1 MCAMF
6 LFRRRPI
13 NLPEAVRAYLDA
25 PRPDPDLPWRDVP
38 YSVIDVETTG
48 LNPRRDALLAIGL
61 VDIDDGRIRM
71 DQRWYTLVRPPDD
84 APVNPEA
91 IRVHGLLPQD
101 VEQAPPPG
109 DVLPVLLRR
118 LTGRVLVVHVADIDI
133 GFLRQALR
141 RLYQVDPR
149 GPAIDTA
156 RLAWHF
162 QRNQRLIDGADQEPA
177 LQLRALAE
185 SAGLPVYAEHNALN
199 DALTTAQVFLAQI
212 NAMQPNGTPRLRD
225 LLRAGGCLR

>member
-1 MCAMF
+1 MF
-6 LFRRRPI
+6 LFRRRPDD
-13 NLPEAVRAYLDA
+13 LPDVVRAYLDA
-25 PRPDPDLPWRDVP
+25 PRPDPEIVWRDVP
-38 YSVIDVETTG
+38 YSVMDVETTG

-71 DQRWYTLVRPPDD
+71 DRRWYTLVHPPDD

-101 VEQAPPPG
+101 VEHAPPLAEVIPE
-109 DVLPVLLRR
+109 LLRR

-141 RLYQVDPR
+141 RLYHIEPR

-156 RLAWHF
+156 RLAWNV
-162 QRNQRLIDGADQEPA
+162 QRNQRLIDGTDQEPS
-177 LQLRALAE
+177 LQLRALAD
-185 SAGLPVYAEHNALN
+185 SAGVPTHTEHNALN
-199 DALTTAQVFLAQI
+199 DALTTAQVFLTQI
-212 NAMQPNGTPRLRD
+212 NIVQPNGAPRLRN
-225 LLRAGGCLR
+225 LLRAGGYLR

>member
-1 MCAMF
+1 MF

-13 NLPEAVRAYLDA
+13 DLPEAVRAYLDA

-109 DVLPVLLRR
+109 DVIPVLLRR
-118 LTGRVLVVHVADIDI
+118 LTGRVLVCMSPILTSASCV
-133 GFLRQALR
+133 R
-141 RLYQVDPR
+141 RSDGCTRSIREVRPSTRRAWRGTSSATSGSSTAPTRNPR
-149 GPAIDTA
+149 CNCA
-156 RLAWHF
+156 RSPKA
-162 QRNQRLIDGADQEPA
+162 QGCRCMPNTMR
-177 LQLRALAE
+177 
-185 SAGLPVYAEHNALN
+185 S
-199 DALTTAQVFLAQI
+199 TT
-212 NAMQPNGTPRLRD
+212 R
-225 LLRAGGCLR
+225 